1 MTTQDSTT
9 RFSRSRVA
17 AVAAAFGAIA
27 LALTGCSTAGA
38 PSSQEEIRVVATTT
52 QLADFTSAVV
62 GNDGV
67 VSGLILP
74 NSSAHQFDPSAKNLL
89 DVGDAQA
96 LVANGAGLEP
106 WLQDLMDAGAF
117 SGDLVVA
124 SDGIVLHEGGHD
136 HADEHAGEE
145 HAGEEHA
152 GEEHAGEEHAGEEHA
167 GEEHAGEEHAGEEK
181 TAQDPHVWTAPQNA
195 IAMVNNIARGLS
207 DVRPDLADTF
217 AKNAAAYVE
226 KLALLDT
233 WATEA
238 FASVAPEK
246 RLLITNHDAFG
257 YFVDAY
263 GITYVGSIMPS
274 LDDNA
279 EPSAQEIDALIERIK
294 QEGAVAVFS
303 ESTLSDK
310 LATTIARE
318 AQVTV
323 YSGDDAL
330 YADSLGPEGTDG
342 ATYLG
347 ATIHNVTVLVTA
359 WGGTVPPLPAGLSS

>member
-38 PSSQEEIRVVATTT
+38 PNSQEEIRVVATTT

-124 SDGIVLHEGGHD
+124 SDGIVLHEGGHEHAD
-136 HADEHAGEE
+136 EQAGEAVATEEEHAGHEHADEHAGEE
-145 HAGEEHA
+145 AATE
-152 GEEHAGEEHAGEEHA
+152 
-167 GEEHAGEEHAGEEK
+167 EEHAGEEK
-181 TAQDPHVWTAPQNA
+181 AAQDPHVWTAPQNA

-207 DVRPDLADTF
+207 DVRPDLAGAF
-217 AKNAAAYVE
+217 EKNAAAYVE

-246 RLLITNHDAFG
+246 RLLITNHDALG

-318 AQVTV
+318 AQVAV

-359 WGGTVPPLPAGLSS
+359 WGGTLSPLPAGLSS